1 MFLYTDHEVH
11 KGKCVLWQGSHTCKI
26 KLTWLSPTNRLALFT
41 SCSLHFK
48 HFYLYFLPESH
59 QWWFVK
65 DINWSLSS
73 CEMITLIYISLNA
86 YKQVNVS
93 YLAQI
98 GFTGSRFFFSS
109 MFFHCLFITC
119 QKWNMHLR
127 VWVNL
132 LTELRCVSCLLSGM
146 IMLSGLQ
153 KSWWNLLN
161 WRWSSVCSE
170 FS

>member
-1 MFLYTDHEVH
+1 MNVTAVKLIYITIVLYYILYLNNLTVSWRVEICKNTFFMFLYTDHEVH

-73 CEMITLIYISLNA
+73 CEMITFIYISLNA

-119 QKWNMHLR
+119 QKWNMHLH
-127 VWVNL
+127 VW
-132 LTELRCVSCLLSGM
+132 S
-146 IMLSGLQ
+146 
-153 KSWWNLLN
+153 
-161 WRWSSVCSE
+161 
-170 FS
+170 F